1 MKTMKKITMVV
12 TTMAAVGLALTACGP
27 KDEITLIKSE
37 ITSELGQNLSD
48 KASDYVTGDKDVLS
62 ECQVDTSKVDITNIG
77 TYELAIT
84 HEKEV
89 ETMKVKVEDTTAP
102 VLTMADS
109 IVVFAGTPA
118 NVNDYIT
125 GITELSGKTTL
136 SLADH
141 TYVEEAGTE
150 GVADTENAASTEA
163 VTEST
168 ETESTENVVSN
179 DVYFLYEE
187 VGEYDNTITAT
198 DASGNKTE
206 VAMHVTVTALPS
218 IIGAKDITAEEGTTI
233 DYLKGV
239 TAADAFG
246 NDLTAS
252 ITVSSSNVDTSKAGS
267 YTAIYEVVDANGYSN
282 TVTINVEITAKK
294 VAANTTG
301 NGNSGSN
308 KTNGSTS
315 GNQGTNEP
323 SGGSTGASGNTGDT
337 GSTTTVPGPS
347 NDDDTNRWYNA
358 LTEEEKYWA
367 NIVAGNVPAPN
378 PNAHD
383 VLGEFVNNSG
393 SHVRVYSDG
402 SFDMW

>member
-1 MKTMKKITMVV
+1 MKNMKKLTMVAV
-12 TTMAAVGLALTACGP
+12 TMATIGLALTACGQ

-37 ITSELGQNLSD
+37 ITSELGQELSD
-48 KASDYVTGDKDVLS
+48 KASDYVTGEKDVLS
-62 ECQVDTSKVDITNIG
+62 ESKVDISKVDITNIG
-77 TYELAIT
+77 TYEVTIT
-84 HEKEV
+84 HDKEV

-102 VLTMADS
+102 ELTMAAS

-118 NVNDYIT
+118 RVNDYIT

-141 TYVEEAGTE
+141 AYVEEA
-150 GVADTENAASTEA
+150 DTESADSTEA
-163 VTEST
+163 VIEST
-168 ETESTENVVSN
+168 ETEVTENTGSN
-179 DVYFLYEE
+179 DVYLLYEE

-198 DASGNKTE
+198 DASGNKTD
-206 VAMHVTVTALPS
+206 VAIHVTVTTLPS

-239 TAADAFG
+239 TATDAFG

-252 ITVSSSNVDTSKAGS
+252 ITVASSNVDTSKAGS
-267 YTAIYEVVDANGYSN
+267 YSAVYEVVDANGYSN

-294 VAANTTG
+294 AATNTTSNG
-301 NGNSGSN
+301 NGGNN
-308 KTNGSTS
+308 KTNGTTS
-315 GNQGTNEP
+315 GNNGTTGS
-323 SGGSTGASGNTGDT
+323 SGGSTGTSSNTGDS

-347 NDDDTNRWYNA
+347 NDDDTNRWYNS
-358 LTEEEKYWA
+358 LTEDEKYWF
-367 NIVAGNVPAPN
+367 NIMAGNVPAPN

-393 SHVRVYSDG
+393 SHVRMYTDG